1 METRG
6 SIKSEQKT
14 KVRENLNVQE
24 TVDKDSQQEY
34 IPEELSLMKR
44 VSEYIAKHDYMFRIC
59 IVGDANVGKT
69 SLLTRY
75 CDNVFKETYNNT
87 IGVDFR
93 VVTLKFQDSYTK
105 VHIWDTAGQE
115 RFKSISVNYF
125 RSTHGFIF
133 LYDVSNRASFLNLNS
148 WIELAFNTN
157 KSSVVNFLIGNKTDL
172 ENREVSQEEGKE
184 LAARWKFNFL
194 ETSAKKNENVEVAFK
209 FFAFKLIKYYS
220 KNKLDYERMSSA
232 SLDKLKFEEISKSID
247 VSQNSKEK
255 CAC

>member
-1 METRG
+1 MEERNYTN
-6 SIKSEQKT
+6 IQ
-14 KVRENLNVQE
+14 NLNIQDTLE
-24 TVDKDSQQEY
+24 QSDLKNEKDEN
-34 IPEELSLMKR
+34 IPEELQLMKR
-44 VSEYIAKHDYMFRIC
+44 VSEYISKHDYMFRIG

-93 VVTLKFQDSYTK
+93 VVTLKYQESFTK

-133 LYDVSNRASFLNLNS
+133 LYDVTNRTSFSNLNT
-148 WIELAFNTN
+148 WIEMAFNAN

-172 ENREVSQEEGKE
+172 QNRQVSQEEGRE
-184 LAARWKFNFL
+184 LAARYKFNFL
-194 ETSAKKNENVEVAFK
+194 ETSAKINENVDVAFK
-209 FFAFKLIKYYS
+209 FFAYKLINYYS
-220 KNKLDYERMSSA
+220 KNKIDYERMSNA
-232 SLDKLKFEEISKSID
+232 SMDKLKIEELTKSLD
-247 VSQNSKEK
+247 VSQKTKSK